1 MTKDNHQLGQFDVTG
16 IPPAPRGTAKI
27 DVTFQLDENSILTVI
42 AKEMGSEEKSIT
54 IANDKGRLTASEI
67 ERMINDAAQHAEQDA
82 LLREKL
88 EAKQ

>member
-1 MTKDNHQLGQFDVTG
+1 MTG

-42 AKEMGSEEKSIT
+42 AKEMGSGKEKSIT

-67 ERMINDAAQHAEQDA
+67 DRMVKDAEKHAEQDA